1 MADVKQIPLASLMAR
16 PEFMPLADAY
26 AKEAGNPEFGEW
38 RINKDWYADLERS
51 GLGQAF
57 GVFEDEKLVG
67 FAYAVL
73 NVQPHFTNTTVLAVD
88 AIYVTPDARKRN
100 GGLALLRALK
110 AHAKAMKADGLLLG
124 AKLNTDAYRLY
135 EAVAKPMNTLFWWQ
149 V

>member
-1 MADVKQIPLASLMAR
+1 MADVKQIPLASLTAR

-26 AKEAGNPEFGEW
+26 AKEAGNPEFGDW
-38 RINKDWYADLERS
+38 HINKGWYQDLERS

-57 GVFEDEKLVG
+57 GVYEDDKLVG

-73 NVQPHFTNTTVLAVD
+73 NVQPHFTGVTVLAVD
-88 AIYVTPDARKRN
+88 AIYVTPEARKRN

>member
-1 MADVKQIPLASLMAR
+1 MADVKQIAWAYLVAR

-26 AKEAGNPEFGEW
+26 AKQAGNPEFGQW

-57 GVFEDEKLVG
+57 GVFEDDKLVG
-67 FAYAVL
+67 FAYTVL
-73 NVQPHFTNTTVLAVD
+73 NVQPHFTSITVLAVD
-88 AIYVTPDARKRN
+88 AIYVAPDARKKN

-124 AKLNTDAYRLY
+124 AKLNTDAHRLY

>member
-38 RINKDWYADLERS
+38 QINRGWYVDLERS

-88 AIYVTPDARKRN
+88 AIYVTPEARKRN
-100 GGLALLRALK
+100 CGLALLRALK
-110 AHAKAMKADGLLLG
+110 SHAKAMKADGLLLG

>member
-38 RINKDWYADLERS
+38 RINKAWYLDYES
-51 GLGQAF
+51 TGIGQAF
-57 GVFEDEKLVG
+57 GVFEDGKLVG
-67 FAYAVL
+67 FAYAIL
-73 NVQPHFTNTTVLAVD
+73 SVQPHFTETTVLAVD
-88 AIYVTPDARKRN
+88 AIYVAPEARKRN
-100 GGLALLRALK
+100 AGLALLQALK
-110 AHAKAMKADGLLLG
+110 AYAKAMKADGLLLG

>member
-1 MADVKQIPLASLMAR
+1 M
-16 PEFMPLADAY
+16 
-26 AKEAGNPEFGEW
+26 
-38 RINKDWYADLERS
+38 
-51 GLGQAF
+51 
-57 GVFEDEKLVG
+57 G

-110 AHAKAMKADGLLLG
+110 THAKAMKADGLLLG